1 MHRDIEISLR
11 DMGGSSYYNVY
22 VGSACFTID
31 FLFFKD
37 SEYRVPKELE
47 RVVLQYCISFNT
59 TLRTEHHGIHEVSI
73 LQDGQLKLSSESD
86 HVPIPHYMPG
96 DMNNP
101 LIPINRDYN
110 DGVINIRQW
119 TSSAE

>member
-1 MHRDIEISLR
+1 MRKI
-11 DMGGSSYYNVY
+11 
-22 VGSACFTID
+22 
-31 FLFFKD
+31 
-37 SEYRVPKELE
+37 
-47 RVVLQYCISFNT
+47 VLQVVITTVSNIKAEDIKNALDDQLSSFSETAN
-59 TLRTEHHGIHEVSI
+59 LCHEVSI
-73 LQDGQLKLSSESD
+73 VQDGQLESLPEPA

-101 LIPINRDYN
+101 LIPSNRDYN

>member
-1 MHRDIEISLR
+1 MRKI
-11 DMGGSSYYNVY
+11 
-22 VGSACFTID
+22 
-31 FLFFKD
+31 
-37 SEYRVPKELE
+37 
-47 RVVLQYCISFNT
+47 VLQVIITTTSNIGVADIKEALDNQLSSFSETAN
-59 TLRTEHHGIHEVSI
+59 LCHEVSI
-73 LQDGQLKLSSESD
+73 VQDGQLESLPEPA

-101 LIPINRDYN
+101 LIPHNRDYN

>member
-1 MHRDIEISLR
+1 MRKIVFQVIVTTISNIKAEDIKNAL
-11 DMGGSSYYNVY
+11 DDQLSS
-22 VGSACFTID
+22 F
-31 FLFFKD
+31 
-37 SEYRVPKELE
+37 SETANL
-47 RVVLQYCISFNT
+47 C
-59 TLRTEHHGIHEVSI
+59 HEVSI
-73 LQDGQLKLSSESD
+73 VQDGQLESLPEPA

-101 LIPINRDYN
+101 LIPSNRDYN

>member
-1 MHRDIEISLR
+1 MRKIVFQVIVTTTSNIKAEDIKNAL
-11 DMGGSSYYNVY
+11 DDQLSS
-22 VGSACFTID
+22 F
-31 FLFFKD
+31 
-37 SEYRVPKELE
+37 SETANLC
-47 RVVLQYCISFNT
+47 Q
-59 TLRTEHHGIHEVSI
+59 EVSI
-73 LQDGQLKLSSESD
+73 VQDGQLESSPELT

-101 LIPINRDYN
+101 LIPSNQDYN